1 MNYQVVQDKFND
13 EAFFKRNFFS
23 FDGRIDLT
31 RNPVQRTI
39 RNQERTRETQCGYF
53 QDIPQTSGLVPG
65 WSCIR
70 DEPNKRQYKK
80 EPRSQ
85 EATEVHQ
92 HADGIK
98 HDHHNQ
104 PAKHEHE
111 NNKSEKK
118 EKKGCCNDEV
128 QKLQSLDK
136 ALNQNAKTVIDVPA
150 FAAIIS
156 TFFGID
162 IFSFAKAYPLKYI
175 ARYFYPPPPDIRI
188 AIQSFQI

>member
-1 MNYQVVQDKFND
+1 MKRSRSIQLKAALLLLVFSMNTVIGFACAIGVNMGFNTTNHHD
-13 EAFFKRNFFS
+13 E
-23 FDGRIDLT
+23 
-31 RNPVQRTI
+31 
-39 RNQERTRETQCGYF
+39 
-53 QDIPQTSGLVPG
+53 
-65 WSCIR
+65 
-70 DEPNKRQYKK
+70 
-80 EPRSQ
+80 

-175 ARYFYPPPPDIRI
+175 ARYFYLPPPDIRI